1 MRMRVC
7 AQNIY
12 NSNKGKKNHYEKQ
25 IFFMVFCMGMLRE
38 RDTEKE
44 SADTE
49 RLELMRSLRD
59 EGKSYREIA
68 EIMDISKSSVHRIL
82 SY

>member
-1 MRMRVC
+1 
-7 AQNIY
+7 
-12 NSNKGKKNHYEKQ
+12 
-25 IFFMVFCMGMLRE
+25 MVFCGGEGREIEWRLWAGNRVPFSMLRE
-38 RDTEKE
+38 RDPEKE
-44 SADTE
+44 NSEAE
-49 RLELMRSLRD
+49 RLELMHSLRE

>member
-1 MRMRVC
+1 
-7 AQNIY
+7 
-12 NSNKGKKNHYEKQ
+12 
-25 IFFMVFCMGMLRE
+25 MVFCMGMLRE

-59 EGKSYREIA
+59 EGKTLQEIA
-68 EIMDISKSSVHRIL
+68 DMLGYKNRSSVSRL
-82 SY
+82 LKE